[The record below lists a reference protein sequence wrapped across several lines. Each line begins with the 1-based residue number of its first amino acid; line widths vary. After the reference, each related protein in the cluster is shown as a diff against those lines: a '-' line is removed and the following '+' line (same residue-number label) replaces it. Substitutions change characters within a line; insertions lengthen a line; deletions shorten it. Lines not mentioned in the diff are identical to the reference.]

1 MQVSQH
7 CTFWNTPQVLERNKH
22 YFSSYIYCRHSPG
35 LSHWPSHLC
44 SAHTLHEFD
53 QPRLFLY
60 FENNQSHDVR
70 SVSPCFFFLRTTI
83 IDDVLNH
90 SIVTTTYAPL
100 TDGQIAAV
108 LRTALNPS
116 NRFLPI
122 NDPIRIPFLA
132 VFIDA
137 LGRIKTIARR
147 PYGRLL
153 DELVHSYREILR
165 IGLPIPQHRGS
176 ILWNL
181 GVNLSVRSD
190 EMG

>member
-1 MQVSQH
+1 M
-7 CTFWNTPQVLERNKH
+7 
-22 YFSSYIYCRHSPG
+22 
-35 LSHWPSHLC
+35 
-44 SAHTLHEFD
+44 HTLHEFD

-122 NDPIRIPFLA
+122 NDPIRIPFLQRF
-132 VFIDA
+132 VEA
-137 LGRIKTIARR
+137 LKDVQEVTER
-147 PYGRLL
+147 PYGGLL
-153 DELVHSYREILR
+153 DELIHSYREILR
-165 IGLPIPQHRGS
+165 IGCPTPQDKGDTLWKLGMHLSDRFDENGIKQDLEDS
-176 ILWNL
+176 IDAFRDCLAI
-181 GVNLSVRSD
+181 VDHSQP
-190 EMG
+190 